1 MANLRAIR
9 YRALWVVILLV
20 GVFYAGEL
28 MGFMSEPATPH
39 GYAVVNEERT
49 STVSLVRL

>member
-1 MANLRAIR
+1 MAKLRAIR
-9 YRALWVVILLV
+9 RRALWVVILLV

-28 MGFMSEPATPH
+28 MGFISEPSTPH
-39 GYAVVNEERT
+39 GYTVVNEERM